1 MIKLIASDLDGTLL
15 WGTEKKIR
23 KESVELIEALLAQG
37 RIFMA
42 ASGRQYPNQRR
53 LFDPVGLG
61 DKIGY
66 VCENGSLIMHK
77 NKILKQYFFE
87 RELGI
92 ELMKSILEKDG
103 CEVLLSG
110 VNTSYIQP
118 KTLEYEIHMKEF
130 VRNNVTV
137 VEDVCAVEEPFMKIS
152 AYKANKLVSFAHD
165 WDDRF
170 GKEMNIAL
178 ADEFWLD
185 FGPLESGKG
194 KALLAVCDFY
204 GYTADELLVIG
215 DNYNDISMF
224 EVTKNS
230 FAMANGPE
238 EVKTH
243 ANHVAQDI
251 NDVFRDILEGKYD

>member
-15 WGTEKKIR
+15 WGKEKIIR
-23 KESVELIEALLAQG
+23 QESVELIEALLEQG

-42 ASGRQYPNQRR
+42 ASGRQYANQRR
-53 LFDPVGLG
+53 LFQESGLS
-61 DKIGY
+61 DKIGF

-92 ELMKSILEKDG
+92 ELMKSILDKSD

-118 KTLEYEIHMKEF
+118 KNPAFETHMREF

-137 VEDVCAVEEPFMKIS
+137 VEDICAVEEPFMKIS
-152 AYKANKLVSFAHD
+152 AYKKDEILPLAHD
-165 WDDRF
+165 WDEQFQGR
-170 GKEMNIAL
+170 MNIAL
-178 ADEFWLD
+178 ADEIWLD

-194 KALLAVCDFY
+194 KALLDVCDYF
-204 GYTADELLVIG
+204 GFTADELLVLG
-215 DNYNDISMF
+215 DNFNDISMF

-230 FAMANGPE
+230 FVMENGPD
-238 EVKTH
+238 EVKPH
-243 ANHVAQDI
+243 ANHVAKDI
-251 NDVFRDILEGKYD
+251 NDVLKDILEGKYD